1 MSLVVRKYIPQLI
14 VSIIIVLTIVF
25 YYIYINDSIAKGFTT
40 ADKALSDWAVII
52 TSFALI
58 VGGVDI
64 LRFHLTKIRREG
76 LRQAPFS
83 AVTIALLVM
92 MVTLAVVGWYYSYAN
107 PKAGITITTQPQFT
121 WLYSNIYAPA
131 DAAMYSILV
140 FYMASA
146 SYRAFRVRN
155 PLALLLLIAA
165 IIVMLGN
172 TSIGGL
178 IWPGFLSLRDWIMT
192 IPNTAAFRPITI
204 GAGLGTIILGLRLLT
219 WREISWM
226 GRRD

>member
-1 MSLVVRKYIPQLI
+1 MSLVVRKYVPQLI
-14 VSIIIVLTIVF
+14 VSVIIVLSIAF
-25 YYIYINDSIAKGFTT
+25 YYLYINDSVAKGLTT
-40 ADKALSDWAVII
+40 ADKALSDWAVIV

-64 LRFHLTKIRREG
+64 LRYHLTKIRREG

-83 AVTIALLVM
+83 AVTISLLAIMVILALI
-92 MVTLAVVGWYYSYAN
+92 GWYWSYAN

-131 DAAMYSILV
+131 DSAMYSILV
-140 FYMASA
+140 FYIASA

-155 PLALLLLIAA
+155 PPALLLLVTAA
-165 IIVMLGN
+165 IVMLGN
-172 TSIGGL
+172 TTIGGL
-178 IWPGFLSLRDWIMT
+178 IWPGFLGLRDWIMT
-192 IPNTAAFRPITI
+192 VPNTAAFRPITI

>member
-1 MSLVVRKYIPQLI
+1 MSLVVRRYVPQM
-14 VSIIIVLTIVF
+14 VVTAIIVLTVAF
-25 YYIYINDSIAKGFTT
+25 YYLYISKEVADSFSA

-64 LRFHLTKIRREG
+64 LRFHLARIRKEG
-76 LRQAPFS
+76 LRQVPFS
-83 AVTIALLVM
+83 AVTIALLIT
-92 MVTLAVVGWYYSYAN
+92 MVAFALVGWYYSYLY
-107 PKAGITITTQPQFT
+107 PEAGIAITTQPQFR
-121 WLYSNIYAPA
+121 WLYTNLYAPA

-140 FYMASA
+140 FYIASA

-155 PLALLLLIAA
+155 PMALLLLVTAVV
-165 IIVMLGN
+165 VMLGN
-172 TSIGGL
+172 TTIGGL

-192 IPNTAAFRPITI
+192 VPNTAAFRPITI

-219 WREISWM
+219 WRETSWM
-226 GRRD
+226 GRRE